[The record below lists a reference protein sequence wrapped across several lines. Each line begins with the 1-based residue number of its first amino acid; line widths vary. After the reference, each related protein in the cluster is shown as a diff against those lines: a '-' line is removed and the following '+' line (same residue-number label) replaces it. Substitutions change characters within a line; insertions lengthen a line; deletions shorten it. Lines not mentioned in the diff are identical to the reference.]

1 MKVLVRAPFWSPALE
16 RLKKKKLEVIYESW
30 MDANKLLS
38 GEEFVERIQG
48 EGIEIVV
55 VEADFIP
62 REVFEKATKLKF
74 LGVCRAD
81 LAFVDIKAATERGIP
96 VVNTPA
102 RNAAAVAELT
112 VGLMLSLLRKIP
124 RAHQMVS
131 SGTWVDPTVA
141 YFSMRGNELGGK
153 TVGIVGFGAIGRRVA
168 RIVAAFDASILVYDP
183 FLDSKVIKE
192 AGARPVN
199 LDELMKKSDIITLH
213 SSTTPE
219 AMGLISAQKIAL
231 MKPTAYLINAANAFV
246 LDNAA
251 IIKALKEKRI
261 AGAAFDVFETWPVRP
276 DSPLL
281 KMDNVVLT
289 PHIGGATAETV
300 VRYSEMMVDDIER
313 FLNGERPKN
322 LLNPEV
328 WGKRAK

>member
-1 MKVLVRAPFWSPALE
+1 MKALVRAPFWPAAIE
-16 RLKKKKLEVIYESW
+16 RLRKKLEVTYESW
-30 MDANKLLS
+30 MDTNKLLS
-38 GEEFVERIQG
+38 AEEFIERIQRQ
-48 EGIEIVV
+48 GIEIVV
-55 VEADFIP
+55 VEADFIS

-81 LAFVDIKAATERGIP
+81 LTFVDVKAATERGIP

-102 RNAAAVAELT
+102 RNAVAVSELT
-112 VGLMLSLLRKIP
+112 VGLMLSLLRNIP
-124 RAHQMVS
+124 KAHQMVS
-131 SGTWVDPTVA
+131 SGGWVDPTVA
-141 YFSMRGNELGGK
+141 YFSMRGNELSGK

-168 RIVAAFDASILVYDP
+168 KLVSAFDTSILVYDP
-183 FLDSKVIKE
+183 FLDPNIIKE
-192 AGARPVN
+192 AGARPVE

-219 AMGLISAQKIAL
+219 ATGLISAKRIAL

-246 LDNAA
+246 IDNEA
-251 IIKALKEKRI
+251 IIQALKEKRI

-300 VRYSEMMVDDIER
+300 VRYSRMMVDDIER
-313 FLNGERPKN
+313 FLRGERPKN
-322 LLNPEV
+322 LLNPQV
-328 WGKRAK
+328 WGKSAR

>member
-1 MKVLVRAPFWSPALE
+1 MKVLVRAPFWLAALE
-16 RLKKKKLEVIYESW
+16 RLRQKLDVTYESW
-30 MDANKLLS
+30 MDTNKLLS
-38 GEEFVERIQG
+38 TEEFIERIQG
-48 EGIEIVV
+48 QGIEIVV
-55 VEADFIP
+55 VEADFVP

-81 LAFVDIKAATERGIP
+81 LAFVDIKAATERGIL

-102 RNAAAVAELT
+102 RNAAAVAELA

-124 RAHQMVS
+124 QAHRMVS
-131 SGTWVDPTVA
+131 SGAWVDPTVA

-168 RIVAAFDASILVYDP
+168 KIVAAFDASVLVYDP
-183 FLDSKVIKE
+183 FLGADRIKE
-192 AGARPVN
+192 AGAKPVE

-213 SSTTPE
+213 SSTTPQ
-219 AMGLISAQKIAL
+219 AMGLINAQRIAL

-246 LDNAA
+246 LDNEA

-261 AGAAFDVFETWPVRP
+261 AGAAFDVFETWPVRG

-300 VRYSEMMVDDIER
+300 IRYSQMIVDDIER
-313 FLNGERPKN
+313 FLKGERPQN
-322 LLNPEV
+322 LLNPQV
-328 WGKRAK
+328 WRKSAR